1 MLGQLFTPLS
11 TAAVPLIYGLSHR
24 ALLRLGAT
32 SHERRLAGIR
42 AHYYAM
48 PARGEGNLPVLLLH
62 GIADRAQ
69 TWSFVMPKLTT
80 IGPVYALDL
89 AGFGLSGFP
98 PGQRYATIEQQ
109 TALVQAMIR
118 EVIGRPTLIV
128 GNSMG
133 GWIAVRVALATPELV
148 AGIVLLAPGGA
159 ILRGRESWEPF
170 LHTIELPD
178 GRTVRKVLRQMYG
191 RPPLPLYFA
200 GEGLRSIFRRDPVTQ
215 FVAALDEHALLRPE
229 DLRALRV
236 PVAMIWGEDD
246 YFIPRESRD
255 FFCANLPHARVIFLP
270 RCGHMPQQQRPRE
283 VAAFI
288 REFARELAAASNP
301 QRTSGHETATPNR
314 SAT

>member
-42 AHYYAM
+42 AHYYFM

-69 TWSFVMPKLTT
+69 TWSFVMRQLTA

-133 GWIAVRVALATPELV
+133 
-148 AGIVLLAPGGA
+148 AGSRCEWRSPRQNWLPASSCWRREGPSCAGVSRGSHSYTRLSCPISAPCGRCCARCMAARPCRSTLPARGCVPCSGA
-159 ILRGRESWEPF
+159 IR
-170 LHTIELPD
+170 
-178 GRTVRKVLRQMYG
+178 
-191 RPPLPLYFA
+191 
-200 GEGLRSIFRRDPVTQ
+200 
-215 FVAALDEHALLRPE
+215 
-229 DLRALRV
+229 
-236 PVAMIWGEDD
+236 
-246 YFIPRESRD
+246 
-255 FFCANLPHARVIFLP
+255 
-270 RCGHMPQQQRPRE
+270 
-283 VAAFI
+283 
-288 REFARELAAASNP
+288 
-301 QRTSGHETATPNR
+301 
-314 SAT
+314 